1 MRNETADRM
10 GGILGKRWRV
20 VVLAAALAL
29 LAGCARQPAGN
40 SPPEPGDKAVATVD
54 GQTVWASDV
63 KREAAAEGLI
73 GEGEPLDAS
82 SAIFHQ
88 VLDEVID
95 QKLLAAEAVR
105 RKLQNDP
112 SAKRAIAAARER
124 ILGDR
129 LVQAVVAS
137 TVTDRAI
144 NDLYHDHQQLAAE
157 TEEFRARQI
166 VSASQADG
174 LAIRKQLAG
183 GAAFEALAMDRSTDA
198 ATRFNG
204 GDLGYFTLDMMP
216 EPYSAALGSAKP
228 GDIVG
233 PFKAD
238 AGWVVL
244 RVEDRRAEQ
253 PISMDAA
260 RPQIVRF
267 LTYEQVGQL
276 LRKLRGKAQVK
287 LLIGPVHDV
296 GGAPR
301 EPASAP
307 TVVSPDASAAP
318 SAPVAAP
325 ASSAAPPANPAPITE
340 SKAQTPLAKP
350 KPVRPKPRPLTP
362 RKPAETYSVAPPP
375 QTAAPAPI
383 QPPPV
388 PTPSESQP

>member
-20 VVLAAALAL
+20 VALAAALAL

-40 SPPEPGDKAVATVD
+40 SAPEPGDKAVATVD

-144 NDLYHDHQQLAAE
+144 NDLYRDHQQLAAE

-166 VSASQADG
+166 VSANQADG
-174 LAIRKQLAG
+174 LAIRKQLAA
-183 GAAFEALAMDRSTDA
+183 GAAFEALAMDRSIDA

-216 EPYSAALGSAKP
+216 EPYSAALASAKP

-244 RVEDRRAEQ
+244 RVDDRRAEQ

-287 LLIGPVHDV
+287 LLIGPIHDI

-307 TVVSPDASAAP
+307 TAVSPAASAAP
-318 SAPVAAP
+318 PVAAP
-325 ASSAAPPANPAPITE
+325 ASSAAPPANPAPTAE
-340 SKAQTPLAKP
+340 STPQTPVAKP
-350 KPVRPKPRPLTP
+350 KPARPRRRPPTP
-362 RKPAETYSVAPPP
+362 RKPAATYSMPP

-388 PTPSESQP
+388 PNPSESQP